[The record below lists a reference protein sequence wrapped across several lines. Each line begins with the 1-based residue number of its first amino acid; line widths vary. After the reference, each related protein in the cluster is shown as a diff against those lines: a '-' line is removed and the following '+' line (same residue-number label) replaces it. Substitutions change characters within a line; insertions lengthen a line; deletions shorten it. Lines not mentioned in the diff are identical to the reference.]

1 MAGTV
6 YYYAILDEVTNV
18 CISVETMDHEL
29 VGYTYVIPLDSP
41 DTSLVGKVWV
51 AETQTWREALPS
63 DLSDMKSTKISHG
76 AQWLSDAIGALSNLS
91 TTEKSSLV
99 AAINQCF
106 QSVSDGKAA
115 IGDAITD
122 KDPSI
127 TIPENPTFA
136 MLAAAIMGIVSGM
149 KVETGH
155 IQDFTTPETIGAETS
170 FLPKIIIVFNF
181 GSGATNFNLGLYMS
195 TSIFG
200 GTTHQVSER
209 ITGTTSGYTRY
220 SSLAFT
226 VKSNGFTMKNVGAA
240 TDMYWAALG

>member
-1 MAGTV
+1 MAGTM
-6 YYYAILDEVTNV
+6 YYYAMISESTKV
-18 CISVETMDHEL
+18 CVSVEEL
-29 VGYTYVIPLDSP
+29 DVLINDPTAIRIDFL
-41 DTSLVGKVWV
+41 DTSLIGKVWV
-51 AETQTWREALPS
+51 PETQTWREALPS

-76 AQWLSDAIGALSNLS
+76 DQWLSDAIGVLANLS
-91 TTEKSSLV
+91 TTEKGSLID
-99 AAINQCF
+99 AINECF

-136 MLAAAIMGIVSGM
+136 QLVAAIAAITTGL

-155 IQDFTTPETIGAETS
+155 IQDFTSPETISGETS
-170 FLPKIIIVFNF
+170 FLPKIVIVFNF
-181 GSGATNFNLGLYMS
+181 GSGATNFNLGVYMS

-209 ITGTTSGYTRY
+209 ITGTPSGYTRY

-226 VKSNGFTMKNVGAA
+226 ITNHGFTMKNVGAA